1 MTTNKLTRY
10 SPGGYGAMTEDS
22 EGDYVR
28 LSEIEPMLRRAV
40 DHAKDSG
47 ILAGS
52 IIADENAEELR
63 AARDLLRWRKVGEEM
78 PPEAGY
84 CIVMCSG
91 SAALY
96 LLLPGVSPS
105 FAEMDVTHWR
115 PIGPMPEGG
124 E

>member
-1 MTTNKLTRY
+1 MKITRY

-28 LSEIEPMLRRAV
+28 LSEIEPLIRRAV
-40 DHAKDSG
+40 DNAKDSG

-63 AARDLLRWRKVGEEM
+63 RAQELLRWRKFPDETPEE
-78 PPEAGY
+78 ESDNIAVCYGHIDY
-84 CIVMCSG
+84 RFYRTG
-91 SAALY
+91 SDWR
-96 LLLPGVSPS
+96 GI
-105 FAEMDVTHWR
+105 THWR